1 VLKVIR
7 NLLRESISVC
17 HLRTILETLVEI
29 VRAPKDS
36 EQLTE
41 MTRQRLARQITSAY
55 KGPDGAVA
63 SAGMLLDAVPAV
75 ST

>member
-1 VLKVIR
+1 
-7 NLLRESISVC
+7 
-17 HLRTILETLVEI
+17 LETLVEI